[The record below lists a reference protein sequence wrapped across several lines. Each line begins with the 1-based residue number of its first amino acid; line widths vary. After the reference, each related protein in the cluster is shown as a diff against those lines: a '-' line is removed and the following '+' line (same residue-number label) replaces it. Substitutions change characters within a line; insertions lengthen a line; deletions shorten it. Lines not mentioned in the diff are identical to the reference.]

1 VQDLLGFSCVIPIK
15 TVYTFLKERESLELL
30 HDDSIAL
37 ATREIVSDGKSR
49 AHIDAEVKRKEKAM
63 DSLCETYQNEQISK
77 DEIKRCL
84 LSLSDNHAFLR
95 ANR

>member
-1 VQDLLGFSCVIPIK
+1 
-15 TVYTFLKERESLELL
+15 VYGLLKEKESLELL

-49 AHIDAEVKRKEKAM
+49 AHIDAEIKRKEKAIEH
-63 DSLCETYQNEQISK
+63 LCETYQNERISK